1 MFTYYLFG
9 CTDQKNRNDLIF
21 ATSAEYPPFEYRVSG
36 KLIGFEIE
44 LAKLIAG
51 QLGKKAQ
58 FQDMQFN
65 AILPAVQSGIVD
77 AAISTITITAERKKN
92 FGFSVPYY
100 LESMAVI
107 FHKNVP
113 IENQSD
119 LMGKK
124 IACQIGT
131 TMEIWLKK
139 HTKDTEIIT
148 MDNNPQAIEMLKA
161 GYVDKVLID
170 TAQANTFAEKNHELA
185 YKVIAQADS
194 GYGIAFKKGS
204 SLAEQVN
211 KALRTL
217 ESNGEIEKL
226 KKKYL
231 EIK

>member
-1 MFTYYLFG
+1 MFTYCLSS
-9 CTDQKNRNDLIF
+9 CTDQRGHNELTF

-44 LAKLIAG
+44 LAKLIAE
-51 QLGKKAQ
+51 QLGKKAR
-58 FQDMQFN
+58 FQDMQFS
-65 AILPAVQSGIVD
+65 AVLPAVQSGIVD
-77 AAISTITITAERKKN
+77 AGISTITITEERKEN
-92 FGFSVPYY
+92 FSFSVPYY
-100 LESMAVI
+100 LESIAVI

-113 IENQSD
+113 IENRSD
-119 LMGKK
+119 LTGKK

-161 GYVDKVLID
+161 GHVDKVLID
-170 TAQANTFAEKNHELA
+170 TVQAHTFTEKNPELA
-185 YKVIAQADS
+185 YEVIARADA

-204 SLAEQVN
+204 LLTEQVN

-217 ESNGEIEKL
+217 ESNGEIAKL
-226 KKKYL
+226 KKRYL